1 MIQSEQCWLYLNGIE
16 REFKSQLWT
25 PILHKFTSRWWVADD
40 ESAEDESQL
49 LVRKVLLVLSFQV
62 KNCYN
67 NFMEVIMALGGPKTP
82 FQSIHLPAS
91 HPFASR
97 ESKLWHKWDKSKDI
111 DLDTYGT

>member
-16 REFKSQLWT
+16 REFKSQLGT

-49 LVRKVLLVLSFQV
+49 LVRKVLLVFSFQV

-67 NFMEVIMALGGPKTP
+67 NLMELIMALGGPKTP

-97 ESKLWHKWDKSKDI
+97 ESK
-111 DLDTYGT
+111 